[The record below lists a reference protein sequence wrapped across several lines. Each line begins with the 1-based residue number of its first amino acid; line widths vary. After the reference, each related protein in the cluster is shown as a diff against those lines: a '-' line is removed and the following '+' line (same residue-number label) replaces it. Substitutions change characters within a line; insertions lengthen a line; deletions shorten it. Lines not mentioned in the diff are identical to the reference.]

1 MQKANRKVFCPYAFS
16 RTVVRRVKE
25 FFTAPANYQVML
37 ILWLSVS
44 AGIIFVALDI
54 LEFPFISYDRFSDW
68 ICLGGTRHTVGVL
81 SALVCI
87 PLVAAKRRLGYYGA
101 FISGLVIFLLCAVHV
116 VYMPIAQTYRFEEQ
130 IHGPILWALV
140 QIPVILYGHQ
150 LIRTASPTS

>member
-1 MQKANRKVFCPYAFS
+1 MQKASRKVFCPYAFS
-16 RTVVRRVKE
+16 RTAVRKGKE
-25 FFTAPANYQVML
+25 VFTTPANYPVML

-44 AGIIFVALDI
+44 AGIIFIALDI

-68 ICLGGTRHTVGVL
+68 ISLGGTRHTVGVL
-81 SALVCI
+81 TALVCI

-140 QIPVILYGHQ
+140 QIPVIVYGYQ
-150 LIRTASPTS
+150 LIRADFPIS